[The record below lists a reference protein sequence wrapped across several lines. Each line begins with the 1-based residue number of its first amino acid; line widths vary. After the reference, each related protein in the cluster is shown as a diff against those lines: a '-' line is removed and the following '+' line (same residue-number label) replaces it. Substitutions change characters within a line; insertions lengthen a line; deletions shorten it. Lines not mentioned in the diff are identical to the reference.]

1 MGLRGI
7 GLAQKSCKK
16 FHKGAQEHKSNE
28 KTLTHI
34 FINQKSVK
42 YTIKQS
48 KIYHESYRKNSRKL
62 QENYSMPGVQI
73 ARK

>member
-1 MGLRGI
+1 MNKNYHKIIRQTLRSCGVE
-7 GLAQKSCKK
+7 LAQKPCKK

-34 FINQKSVK
+34 FINQKNVK

-48 KIYHESYRKNSRKL
+48 KIYRESYRKKF
-62 QENYSMPGVQI
+62 
-73 ARK
+73 